1 MRGEKPVTNYTAADL
16 ITLVAVIAA
25 VLTLMGYIHRLMLW
39 FDHDREQDAAMKAVK
54 DEQRILCVALA
65 ACLDGLEQLGANHSV
80 TRAKKELINHI
91 QTQAHK

>member
-1 MRGEKPVTNYTAADL
+1 MTSFNLTDL
-16 ITLVAVIAA
+16 IAMVAAIAA
-25 VLTLMGYIHRLMLW
+25 ILTLMGYIHRLMKW

-80 TRAKKELINHI
+80 TRAKKELLNHI
-91 QTQAHK
+91 QLQAHK

>member
-1 MRGEKPVTNYTAADL
+1 MTNFNLTD
-16 ITLVAVIAA
+16 IVGFVALIAA
-25 VLTLMGYIHRLMLW
+25 VLTLMGYIHRLMKW

-80 TRAKKELINHI
+80 TRAKKELINHL
-91 QTQAHK
+91 QTMAHK

>member
-1 MRGEKPVTNYTAADL
+1 MGSFNLTDIVGF
-16 ITLVAVIAA
+16 VALIAA
-25 VLTLMGYIHRLMLW
+25 VLTLMGYIHRLMQW

-80 TRAKKELINHI
+80 TRAKKELLNHI
-91 QTQAHK
+91 QLQAHK

>member
-1 MRGEKPVTNYTAADL
+1 MNSFNLTDIVA
-16 ITLVAVIAA
+16 LVAVIAA
-25 VLTLMGYIHRLMLW
+25 VLTLMGYIHRLMQW

-80 TRAKKELINHI
+80 TRAKNELINHI

>member
-1 MRGEKPVTNYTAADL
+1 MTSFNLTD
-16 ITLVAVIAA
+16 LVAMVAAIAA
-25 VLTLMGYIHRLMLW
+25 ILTLMGYIHRLMKW
-39 FDHDREQDAAMKAVK
+39 FEHDREQDAAMKAVK

>member
-1 MRGEKPVTNYTAADL
+1 MGSFNLTDIVGF
-16 ITLVAVIAA
+16 VALIAA
-25 VLTLMGYIHRLMLW
+25 ILTLMGYIHRLMKW

-91 QTQAHK
+91 QKQAHK

>member
-1 MRGEKPVTNYTAADL
+1 MGSFNLTDIVGF
-16 ITLVAVIAA
+16 VAVIAA
-25 VLTLMGYIHRLMLW
+25 VLTLMGYIHRLMKW
-39 FDHDREQDAAMKAVK
+39 FDHDREQDVAMKAVK

>member
-1 MRGEKPVTNYTAADL
+1 MTSFNLTD
-16 ITLVAVIAA
+16 LVAMVAAIAA
-25 VLTLMGYIHRLMLW
+25 ILTLMGYIHRLMKW

-54 DEQRILCVALA
+54 DEQRVLCVALA

>member
-1 MRGEKPVTNYTAADL
+1 MTTFNLTD
-16 ITLVAVIAA
+16 LVAMVAAIAA
-25 VLTLMGYIHRLMLW
+25 ILTLMGYIHRLMKW
-39 FDHDREQDAAMKAVK
+39 FEHDREQDAAMKAIK

-91 QTQAHK
+91 QTRAHE

>member
-1 MRGEKPVTNYTAADL
+1 MNSFNLTDIVGF
-16 ITLVAVIAA
+16 VAVIAA
-25 VLTLMGYIHRLMLW
+25 VLTLMGYIHRLMKW
-39 FDHDREQDAAMKAVK
+39 FDHDREQDVAMKAVK

-80 TRAKKELINHI
+80 TRAKNELINHI

>member
-1 MRGEKPVTNYTAADL
+1 MTSFNLTD
-16 ITLVAVIAA
+16 LVAMVAAIAA
-25 VLTLMGYIHRLMLW
+25 ILTLMGYIHRLMKW
-39 FDHDREQDAAMKAVK
+39 FEHDREQDAAMKAVK

-80 TRAKKELINHI
+80 TRAKKELINHL